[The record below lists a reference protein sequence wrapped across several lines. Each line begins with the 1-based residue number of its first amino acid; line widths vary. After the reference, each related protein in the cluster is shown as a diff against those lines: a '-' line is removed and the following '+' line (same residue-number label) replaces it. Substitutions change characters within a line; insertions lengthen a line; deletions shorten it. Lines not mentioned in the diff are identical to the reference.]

1 MNSMSQLTPM
11 LRQYL
16 GIKGEY
22 PDAILFFR
30 MGDFYEMFFDDARTA
45 SRILG
50 ITLTARGSY
59 EGKKI
64 AMCGIPHHAS
74 KSYIT
79 KLVGSGRKVAICEQ
93 TEDPKGSKGI
103 VKREVVRLVTPGSIV
118 DEGDL
123 DDKSNLYMA
132 AIYGGSDRNEYPP
145 MPGSG
150 EIGETE
156 TGEDESYGLAHVDL
170 STGEFRVTEIRLFN
184 ELLDELGRIAPA
196 ELLIVENGHLSGR
209 RELSQYRIEA
219 IERDC
224 FDPSRAEN
232 LLKEQLGVRS
242 LAGFGCQDMPYGTVA
257 AGILVHYLRDTQKG
271 FPAHIKEIVSY
282 RISDFMFLDES
293 TCSHLELLKTIRRQ
307 SEKGSLLQ
315 ILDRTVTSMGS
326 RCLKK
331 WVTYPLIDLEKI
343 RKRLA
348 AVGCFKDDLM
358 FREEVKKELNEI
370 YDLERLNGRIALKRA
385 NARDLLAL
393 KSSIFRIPFIKNA
406 LTGSTSIL
414 LSEIAKKID
423 TLQDIAHLIE
433 ETIHEDAP
441 VSVRD
446 GGIIKDGYDDEL
458 DRLISLSRDGK
469 SWIAE
474 FAASE
479 QQRTGISSL
488 KVGFNK
494 VFGYYIE
501 ISKANLHLVPPDYI
515 RKQTLV
521 NGERYI
527 TESLKNM
534 EEQVLSAEEK
544 RVELEYKIFEKIR
557 EKVAL
562 ENQRIKETAALVAEI
577 DCISGLAETAEM
589 NNYICPEVND
599 SVDISIVDGRHPVVE
614 QTVKDEDFVPND
626 ISLDSRE
633 QQMLIIT
640 GPNMAGKSTILRQTA
655 LTVLMAQMGSFVPAS
670 KAVIG
675 IVDRIF
681 TRVGAS
687 DDLARGQSTFMVEMN
702 ETANIL
708 RHVTPRS
715 LVILDEIGR
724 GTSTYDGLSI
734 AWAVAETLHDC
745 EGKGV
750 RTLFATHYHEL
761 TEMVTTKHRVKNFN
775 IAVRE
780 WNDQII
786 FLRKL
791 VPGGTSRSYGIQV
804 ARIAGLPDRTLRRA
818 KEILN
823 NLEGTELDE
832 TGRPRLAQ
840 TSHKKSEGDVLQ
852 LSLFETKDRKL
863 RKRIKGLDISSIT
876 PLEALIELNKL
887 KEYVDSDE

>member
-1 MNSMSQLTPM
+1 MSQLTPM

-30 MGDFYEMFFDDARTA
+30 MGDFYEMFFDDARIA

-93 TEDPKGSKGI
+93 TEDPKESKGI

-145 MPGSG
+145 MPG
-150 EIGETE
+150 IGETGEAE

-196 ELLIVENGHLSGR
+196 ELLIVENGDLSGR
-209 RELSQYRIEA
+209 KELSQYRIEA

-224 FDPSRAEN
+224 FDPGRAEN

-242 LAGFGCQDMPYGTVA
+242 LAGFGCQNMPYGTVS
-257 AGILVHYLRDTQKG
+257 AGLLVHYLRDTQKG

-282 RISDFMFLDES
+282 HISDFMFLDES

-315 ILDRTVTSMGS
+315 LLDRTVTSMGS

-331 WVTYPLIDLEKI
+331 WITYPLINVEKI

-348 AVGCFKDDLM
+348 AVGCFKDDFM
-358 FREEVKKELNEI
+358 FREEVRRELDEI

-393 KSSIFRIPFIKNA
+393 KASIFRIPLIKNA

-414 LSEIAKKID
+414 LSEIANKID
-423 TLQDIAHLIE
+423 TLQDVAHLIE

-446 GGIIKDGYDDEL
+446 GGIIKEGYDDEL

-544 RVELEYKIFEKIR
+544 RVELEYNIFEKIR
-557 EKVAL
+557 EKIAL

-599 SVDISIVDGRHPVVE
+599 SVDISIADGRHPVVE

-626 ISLDSRE
+626 ISLDSGK

-708 RHVTPRS
+708 RHMTPRS

-804 ARIAGLPDRTLRRA
+804 ARIAGLPDRALRRA

-832 TGRPRLAQ
+832 TGRPRLAK
-840 TSHKKSEGDVLQ
+840 TSHKKREGDVLQ

-863 RKRIKGLDISSIT
+863 RERIKGLDISSIT
-876 PLEALIELNKL
+876 PLEALIELNKI